1 MPRFSLVRDMTRPC
15 PRPPLSIRGGLKTST
30 CTAPATLAYR
40 KAWREELR
48 RHDGNYK
55 LANPHV
61 SLDAAGVAV
70 QELARR

>member
-1 MPRFSLVRDMTRPC
+1 MPTPAAVDPWRPENIHLY
-15 PRPPLSIRGGLKTST
+15 R
-30 CTAPATLAYR
+30 APAALAYR